1 MEMETRG
8 SESWTFIAGLK
19 LKTKELVNK
28 HVT

>member
-8 SESWTFIAGLK
+8 NESLTFMAGLM
-19 LKTKELVNK
+19 LKSKELVNK